1 MSKKSFNHNVKLSY
15 PLKLTIGLLL
25 SSFIGILSTL
35 LVSVLFSYFLSNSE
49 MISGYSIIYL
59 IFSIIIGGFIC
70 GYIGSLYLSFKGI
83 VSGLICSVLYTIIV
97 FILLFIFSDGNLSS
111 YSFLLILLT
120 ILSSA
125 IGGITN
131 VNIKRRK

>member
-1 MSKKSFNHNVKLSY
+1 MSKKSSNHNIKLSY
-15 PLKLTIGLLL
+15 PLKITIGLLISL
-25 SSFIGILSTL
+25 FVGILTTI
-35 LVSVLFSYFLSNSE
+35 LVSVLFSFLLLNSE
-49 MISGYSIIYL
+49 MITGYSIIYL
-59 IFSIIIGGFIC
+59 IFSIIIGSFIC

-83 VSGLICSVLYTIIV
+83 VSGLICSVLYTITV

-111 YSFLLILLT
+111 YSFLLILIT